1 MVRKPAVMYRQI
13 KGMAN
18 TRRKYLGGVPNSRIT
33 QFDMGNLQ
41 ADFPVVLSLKVKN
54 RVQIRHTSL
63 EAGRIAANRLL
74 SKEAGIA
81 NYHLRVRVFPHIVL
95 RENKLA
101 TGAGAD
107 RVSSGMRS
115 AFGKNVGT
123 AARLEHNQIVLSVS
137 CTPAAFKTAK
147 VALWKAAMKYP
158 TPCYIDVEKGK
169 ELVM

>member
-1 MVRKPAVMYRQI
+1 MARKPAVMYRQV
-13 KGMAN
+13 KGMAY
-18 TRRKYLGGVPNSRIT
+18 TRRKFMGGVPNSRIQ
-33 QFDMGNLQ
+33 QFEMGNLKE
-41 ADFPVVLSLKVKN
+41 DFPVVLTLRVKN

-74 SKEAGIA
+74 SKEAGVA
-81 NYHLRVRVFPHIVL
+81 NYHLRVRVYPHIVL

-107 RVSSGMRS
+107 RVSSGMRA

-123 AARLEHNQIVLSVS
+123 AARLERNQVILSVS
-137 CTPAAFKTAK
+137 CTPAVFDKAK
-147 VALWKAAMKYP
+147 LALWKASMKYP

>member
-1 MVRKPAVMYRQI
+1 MARKPAVMYRQV
-13 KGMAN
+13 KGMAY
-18 TRRKYLGGVPNSRIT
+18 TRRKFMGGVPNSRIQ
-33 QFDMGNLQ
+33 QFDMGNLK
-41 ADFPVVLSLKVKN
+41 DEFPVTLSLKVKN

-63 EAGRIAANRLL
+63 EAGRIAANRVL
-74 SKEAGIA
+74 SKEAGVA
-81 NYHLRVRVFPHIVL
+81 NYHMKVRVYPHIVL

-123 AARLEHNQIVLSVS
+123 AARLECNQVVMTVS
-137 CTPAAFKTAK
+137 CTPQVFNTAK
-147 VALWKAAMKYP
+147 LALWKASMKYP